1 MSQNQ
6 IWVRKYIPKKISEIE
21 YQTNAVILMKNFV
34 QNFKSQKKKGLLV
47 HGPTGNGKTS
57 SVYALANEL
66 NCELVEI
73 NASDFRNEEAI
84 NSILGGAAKQKSLFY
99 SGKIILVDE
108 IDGISGSED
117 RGGVSAIA
125 KLLAETSF
133 PIIMTANDP
142 WDKKFSVIRNAS
154 TMVQFKTLPYTS
166 VFKILK
172 KICEAEKIQY
182 EEESL
187 KSLARR
193 SAGDLRGAI
202 TDLQILS
209 QHKKFTSAELEELS
223 DREKEVSILN
233 ALSMIFK
240 TTDSSIALRA
250 LDYASEDLDE
260 CFLWIAENL
269 PKEYKNPRDLAR
281 AYDALSRAD
290 VLRGRI
296 RRWQHWRFLAYISEY
311 LTAGVA
317 IAKDEKYRQFVQYT
331 PTGRILKLWMANQKN
346 AKKKAI
352 AGKIAEK
359 IHSSSRETRNS
370 TLPYLAFIFK
380 NSKKMSAQIADE
392 LNLDAG
398 EVEWLRKLT

>member
-290 VLRGRI
+290 V
-296 RRWQHWRFLAYISEY
+296 
-311 LTAGVA
+311 
-317 IAKDEKYRQFVQYT
+317 
-331 PTGRILKLWMANQKN
+331 
-346 AKKKAI
+346 
-352 AGKIAEK
+352 
-359 IHSSSRETRNS
+359 
-370 TLPYLAFIFK
+370 
-380 NSKKMSAQIADE
+380 
-392 LNLDAG
+392 
-398 EVEWLRKLT
+398 